1 MLIQSDA
8 IVSSVSYGATQQE
21 AEDGGQEAQEGTSL
35 IPKLFDHP
43 LGFFKAELS
52 SKVRRPIVSI
62 ATWARDLYLRI
73 VVLLARGVRAI
84 TWPIS
89 HLL

>member
-1 MLIQSDA
+1 M
-8 IVSSVSYGATQQE
+8 
-21 AEDGGQEAQEGTSL
+21 
-35 IPKLFDHP
+35 
-43 LGFFKAELS
+43 
-52 SKVRRPIVSI
+52 